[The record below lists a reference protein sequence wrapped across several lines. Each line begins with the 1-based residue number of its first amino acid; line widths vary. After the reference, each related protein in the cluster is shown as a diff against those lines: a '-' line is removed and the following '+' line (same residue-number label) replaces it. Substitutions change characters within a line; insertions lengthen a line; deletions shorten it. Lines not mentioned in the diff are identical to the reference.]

1 MSEVNYNESVVLPH
15 LQRKYQE
22 LVNQVL
28 ILEIN
33 LQIEQAR
40 NKALTEQINV
50 LSEQNTIKET
60 PSKKKK
66 TENIM
71 DGETY

>member
-1 MSEVNYNESVVLPH
+1 MSEVNYNETIVLPY
-15 LQRKYQE
+15 LQRKFQE
-22 LVNQVL
+22 LTNQVL
-28 ILEIN
+28 ILEVN
-33 LQIEQAR
+33 LQIEQAK
-40 NKALTEQINV
+40 NKALNEKIQQLETV
-50 LSEQNTIKET
+50 KES

>member
-1 MSEVNYNESVVLPH
+1 MSEVNYNESVVLPY

-22 LVNQVL
+22 LINQNLVL
-28 ILEIN
+28 EAN
-33 LQIEQAR
+33 LLIEQAR

-50 LSEQNTIKET
+50 LSEQNTIKEP

>member
-40 NKALTEQINV
+40 NKALTEQIKV

>member
-1 MSEVNYNESVVLPH
+1 MSEVNYNESVVLPY

-22 LVNQVL
+22 LINQNLVL
-28 ILEIN
+28 EAN
-33 LQIEQAR
+33 LLIEQAR

-50 LSEQNTIKET
+50 LSEQNKIKET

>member
-1 MSEVNYNESVVLPH
+1 MNEVNYNESVVLPH

-40 NKALTEQINV
+40 NKALTEQIKV